1 VIDSRVV
8 VIAGLFVFPVCLVN
22 WCSIIIEGSDV
33 VSGLVACRVL
43 LTVVISVTELLVYL
57 YWFYLP

>member
-1 VIDSRVV
+1 

-22 WCSIIIEGSDV
+22 WYSIIIEGSDV